1 MNIIRNIILFFLL
14 LTLSSCSNTYY
25 NRNTFKYPSPVDTK
39 NKNIEFQLKKQ
50 YDIGAIHADNMFDGA
65 RMNDFKKISDD
76 KYEVLVRPENAP
88 INNSAWYAFRIW
100 SDTISKVFL
109 KIRYVNGTHRYSPKY
124 SFDRKKWTA
133 IAPNII
139 EKAEDGSYITFQL
152 TLTNNKMWIAAQE
165 IINTSD
171 VKLWIDSL
179 KRNPRV
185 TEAMSIGKS
194 IRGRDIPFFRIGKGK
209 SKGKNIIVLM
219 SRQHPPETTGFIA
232 LKSFIDELLIKNTL
246 SEDFFNTFDIW
257 VFPLLNPDGVD
268 LGHWRHN
275 ANGVDLNRDWAYF
288 RQKEIDILTKYI
300 VNKAK
305 INKCKV
311 IFGLDFHSTQKDT
324 YYVFNNSFHTKLSLF
339 TRYWVESID
348 RVVYPF
354 STIYSPEPLS
364 KPYSKTWFYMQFQA
378 EGVTYEVGDNTPN
391 DITKHKAKVAAM
403 TMMDLLVK
411 RKQINV
417 FKD

>member
-1 MNIIRNIILFFLL
+1 LN
-14 LTLSSCSNTYY
+14 SCSNTYY
-25 NRNTFKYPSPVDTK
+25 NRNTFKFPSPVDTR
-39 NKNIEFQLKKQ
+39 NKKIEFQQMKQ
-50 YDIGAIHADNMFDGA
+50 YVIGAIHADNMFDGA

-76 KYEVLVRPENAP
+76 KYEILVKPENTP

-133 IAPNII
+133 FDPNTID
-139 EKAEDGSYITFQL
+139 KAEDGSYIIFPL
-152 TLTNNKMWIAAQE
+152 TLTKNKIWIAAQE
-165 IINTSD
+165 IINSGD
-171 VKLWIDSL
+171 VKIWIDSL
-179 KRNPRV
+179 KVNPRV
-185 TEAMSIGKS
+185 SEVMSIGIS
-194 IRGRDIPFFRIGKGK
+194 TLGRDIPFFRIGNGT
-209 SKGKNIIVLM
+209 SKGKKVIVLM

-246 SEDFFNTFDIW
+246 SEDFFNSFDIW

-275 ANGVDLNRDWAYF
+275 ANGVDLNRDWAYY
-288 RQKEIDILTKYI
+288 RQKEIDIITRFI

-305 INKCKV
+305 VNRNKV
-311 IFGLDFHSTQKDT
+311 LLGLDFHSTQKDT
-324 YYVFNNSFHTKLSLF
+324 YYTYNNSFHTKLRLF
-339 TRYWVESID
+339 TKYWTESID
-348 RVVYPF
+348 RLVYPF

-364 KPYSKTWFYMQFQA
+364 KPYSKTWFYMQFKA
-378 EGVTYEVGDNTPN
+378 ESLTYEVGDNTPN
-391 DITKHKAKVAAM
+391 DIINHKAKVAAV

-411 RKQINV
+411 K
-417 FKD
+417 